1 MQTND
6 NRMWSGYEAGLEAW
20 ESCWT
25 STRQVPHW
33 HDSFQVSLTIGG
45 GGIVDLPG
53 QVVRLSRGI
62 GVIIPPRTVH
72 RLTPDAGIEWRFHT
86 VYLSMH
92 QATSFGDLAPL
103 ELSCQA
109 RSMSIE
115 MAELFLELHRQIKRD
130 EPSDKQR
137 RVLSQLARRMPEG
150 DALVSTTPLTVEQT
164 WLATI
169 KRDLD
174 SCLDREVK
182 LVDLA
187 RLAGV
192 DECHLV
198 RVFRRTYG
206 MPPHA
211 YHVQRR
217 VNRAR
222 ELLRGGMAPAEVAD
236 AVGFSDQSHLTRHFT
251 KLIGTPPGRY
261 RVRSRMCK
269 TD

>member
-6 NRMWSGYEAGLEAW
+6 NRMWSGFDAGLEAW

-25 STRQVPHW
+25 SSRQVPHW
-33 HDSFQVSLTIGG
+33 HDSFQLSLTTSGCG
-45 GGIVDLPG
+45 TVDLPG
-53 QVVRLSRGI
+53 QIIRITSGM

-72 RLTPDAGIEWRFHT
+72 RLTPDAGAEWRFHT
-86 VYLSMH
+86 IYLSAH
-92 QATSFGDLAPL
+92 QAASLGDLAPS
-103 ELSCQA
+103 ELSGHA
-109 RSMSIE
+109 RLMNIE
-115 MAELFLELHRQIKRD
+115 TVGAFLELHRRIKVAESRD
-130 EPSDKQR
+130 EQR
-137 RVLSQLARRMPEG
+137 QVLAQLARQMPVSATL
-150 DALVSTTPLTVEQT
+150 DAVTTFAVEQT

-174 SCLDREVK
+174 SCVDRDVK

-187 RLAGV
+187 RVAGV

-198 RVFRRTYG
+198 REFRRTFG

-217 VNRAR
+217 INRAR
-222 ELLRGGMAPAEVAD
+222 ELLRDGMTPAEVAGV
-236 AVGFSDQSHLTRHFT
+236 VGFSDQSHLTRHFT

-269 TD
+269 TG